1 MELKMKGIIVKAL
14 SSFYYVETE
23 SGIYECK
30 ARGNFR
36 KSGFSP
42 LVGDR
47 VDIESLDGTHGVI
60 NCICERKNFLKRP
73 NVANIDK
80 LFIVSSYSTP
90 APNTL
95 IIDKISAIARY
106 NDIEPIIVFNK
117 ADMGD
122 FSEFERIYLNAGFKT
137 FVVSAQSG
145 SGMKNII
152 AELKDCISAFT
163 GNSGVG
169 KSSIL
174 NYLFGNKNIA
184 TGDVSEKLGRGR
196 HTTRHIEAHKL
207 PFGGYVVDTPGFSS
221 IEHDVDDYDFK
232 EHLAECFYDF
242 GDNIYNC
249 KFSSC
254 THTKEKGC
262 KVIEAVNK
270 GEIEPTRHNSY
281 AQIFNELKDLKA
293 WVAHKKQNR

>member
-1 MELKMKGIIVKAL
+1 MTGIIIKAL

-23 SGIYECK
+23 NGIFECK

-47 VDIESLDGTHGVI
+47 VDIEILDSAHGVI
-60 NCICERKNFLKRP
+60 NTIYERKNSLKRP

-80 LFIVSSYSTP
+80 LFIVSSYTTP
-90 APNTL
+90 APNTF

-122 FSEFERIYLNAGFKT
+122 FSEFERIYKNAGFKT
-137 FVVSAQSG
+137 YVVSAQSG
-145 SGMKNII
+145 VGMDDLTN
-152 AELKDCISAFT
+152 ELKGCIAAFT

-174 NYLFGNKNIA
+174 NYLFGNENIA
-184 TGDVSEKLGRGR
+184 TGVVSDKLGRGR

-207 PFGGYVVDTPGFSS
+207 PFGAYVLDTPGFSS
-221 IEHDVDDYDFK
+221 IEHDTEDYDFK
-232 EHLAECFYDF
+232 EHLAECFCDF
-242 GDNIYNC
+242 SDNIYNC
-249 KFSSC
+249 KFTSC
-254 THTKEKGC
+254 THTKETGC
-262 KVIEAVNK
+262 KVIEAVNN
-270 GEIEPTRHNSY
+270 GEIERTRHNSY
-281 AQIFNELKDLKA
+281 VEIWNELKDLKA
-293 WVAHKKQNR
+293 WEATKKQNR